1 MPVHACPCTTFLT
14 ANATSIANYH
24 WHPEPPRPFRCPT
37 LPIVPRLTLP
47 SNIMTLAEPLPT
59 QPATMADLWSLQT
72 ELSSL
77 MAAVRRIQDSA
88 RQATQAADDK
98 VRRLQSK
105 LDLEKTELQ
114 RELEAKRPDLAAAIA
129 SRDAAVKRLDHS
141 LKVIEDLV
149 RDREQATVRTGANTN
164 NADRD
169 NPRSKANGQ
178 PTTASAP
185 VPRHPKRGT
194 PAESDEESTVRPQRS
209 ASSMAV
215 RTPRTPPTS
224 KPESAKVKRSLSS
237 AAASQEPAADNSGAR
252 ALDASKGQPDPGAR
266 KKQVP
271 WYLEF
276 SKRPATSE
284 VWHGPIPYD
293 NLAVHLVLDQSTEDD
308 LQHMELMTGYDT
320 RMHAVDTN
328 LVFIYRPVILEGL
341 SGTYLIGWGDGGMVR
356 NVKTWAKTAGDCHLF
371 FYPAV
376 ELEQN
381 AGWYY
386 VGLHSLSFTSVD
398 PVWHKLSKDDKR
410 RLFVELQDRNDGM
423 DVGQFKRDVKEGRL
437 QQCCVQIE
445 SRGTK
450 TESYEFLRQN
460 GLLEG

>member
-1 MPVHACPCTTFLT
+1 
-14 ANATSIANYH
+14 
-24 WHPEPPRPFRCPT
+24 
-37 LPIVPRLTLP
+37 
-47 SNIMTLAEPLPT
+47 MTLAEPLPT
-59 QPATMADLWSLQT
+59 PPATMADLWSLQT

-98 VRRLQSK
+98 VRKLQSK
-105 LDLEKTELQ
+105 VEELEADNLARELEIRRLDLEKTELQ
-114 RELEAKRPDLAAAIA
+114 RELEARRPDLAAAIA

-149 RDREQATVRTGANTN
+149 HDREQANVRTGANTN
-164 NADRD
+164 NANRD
-169 NPRSKANGQ
+169 RSKANGQ
-178 PTTASAP
+178 PTTVSAP
-185 VPRHPKRGT
+185 VPMHPKRGT
-194 PAESDEESTVRPQRS
+194 PVESDEESTVRPQRS
-209 ASSMAV
+209 ASSMAI
-215 RTPRTPPTS
+215 RTTRTSPTS
-224 KPESAKVKRSLSS
+224 KPESTKMKRSPSS
-237 AAASQEPAADNSGAR
+237 AAASQQPAVDNSGVR
-252 ALDASKGQPDPGAR
+252 ALEASKGQPDPGPR

-293 NLAVHLVLDQSTEDD
+293 DLAVHLVLDQSIEDD

-341 SGTYLIGWGDGGMVR
+341 TGTYLIGWGDGDMVC
-356 NVKTWAKTAGDCHLF
+356 NVKAWAKTAGDCHLF

-386 VGLHSLSFTSVD
+386 VGLHSLSYASVD

-410 RLFVELQDRNDGM
+410 RLLVELQDRNDGM

-450 TESYEFLRQN
+450 AESYEFLRQN